1 MAEQTF
7 KSPGFFERE
16 IEIIARPT
24 DGVKYIPAAVVGPA
38 EKGPAFIPT
47 TVSSLEEFKN
57 LFGEPNQQMPSG
69 HAVAAYFAGAA
80 GSNTSLTF
88 TRILGAG
95 SGPKN
100 SVSGE
105 TPSAGFALKS
115 SAVTVNEDGSDAT
128 RKLGAT
134 QFLVAQHNL
143 ANAEHLTVAMFNDNA
158 SFTTAM
164 DEDPT
169 DGDLTDTNFTDDKV
183 EVIRAMI
190 MLHKDYVMKVTSGAD
205 AYTDDVA
212 TAASGEFKI
221 KLRDG
226 KTGADATEYTVSLN
240 PSSDKYI
247 SKVLNTDPYML
258 DSKYHYLY
266 ADFPVDDA
274 VGSVT
279 GQKVAILRGDDT
291 NVDKFGNFKSRY
303 TAAQTTSFI
312 SQPFGNRE
320 YDLFSFAAL
329 DDGAYSSGK
338 YKLSIRDLRASTD
351 PNYKYGSFTV
361 ELRDVRDIDDAPIVY
376 ESFAN
381 CSLDPDNERYIARVI
396 GDRHVSLDLDVDSED
411 EKRLVRSGTFPL
423 RSKRIRVIVNED
435 VINGEVPDECLPFGF
450 RGPQMPKST
459 SDGKDGRATN
469 TSILTGVNGADA
481 DEVLGDPTAAGA
493 ANAEKLAYSVLPP
506 LPYRFKL
513 TKGSMSD
520 DDTGDTWGQTFTG
533 EASDSENLKSNYY
546 WGVKSERVEFIYDPN
561 KSTKFN
567 EILIAYAKFLG
578 VPESGVFYSASE
590 ADDYN
595 SNKFTLSRVAFG
607 RAAISDLTSSL
618 DEFRNAAYI
627 RSGSPDASDYRISM
641 VAVNDALTGE
651 DGGPDPLSNRVTL
664 ATLLAEDK
672 KKFNEYSPYAKFT
685 ALFHGGFD
693 GINIFDKDS
702 HRFNDVA
709 TSVETGGKASTSGF
723 ESGLSL
729 TSESGSLLQ
738 GSELDNNIIAS
749 YRNALLLMT
758 DEMVTNNK
766 ILTVPGIRE
775 PLVTDYAADK
785 VRAYGK
791 AIYLMDIPSYDADG
805 QRLFGLKYM
814 DGSKQPD
821 VDITSQLFDSREL
834 NNNYVAVY
842 FPDVLMSDTGD
853 LAADGVSSRRLVRAP
868 ASTAALTAL
877 ANSDRLGGP
886 WFAPAGFRRGA
897 LSLVS
902 GTTTR
907 LNAAD
912 RDTLYE
918 ARINPIANFP
928 GNEFVI
934 FGQKT
939 TQIARTALDR
949 VNVRRL
955 MIDIKTKIQ
964 RIAQGLLFE
973 QNNQQTRDR
982 FISST
987 SAVLSDIKIRQ
998 GIDDYRVVMDDTNNT
1013 SEDVDNNRLN
1023 GKIIVVPTRAVEF
1036 IAMDF
1041 IITNSGVEFPE

>member
-16 IEIIARPT
+16 IEIIARPAV
-24 DGVKYIPAAVVGPA
+24 GQKFIPAAVIGPA

-47 TVSSLEEFKN
+47 TVSSLAEFKT
-57 LFGEPNQQMPSG
+57 LFGEPNQTMPSG
-69 HAVAAYFAGAA
+69 HAVNAYFNGAG
-80 GSNTSLTF
+80 GTNTSLTF

-95 SGPKN
+95 SGKEN
-100 SVSGE
+100 ASGE

-115 SAVTVNEDGSDAT
+115 SAVANAEVGDAA
-128 RKLGAT
+128 RKVGAT
-134 QFLVAQHNL
+134 QFLVAQHDL
-143 ANAEHLTVAMFNDNA
+143 ANAEHLTIAMFNDND
-158 SFTTAM
+158 SFTTDM
-164 DEDPT
+164 DN
-169 DGDLTDTNFTDDKV
+169 DGTPGVDVVEDKV

-190 MLHKDYVMKVTSGAD
+190 MLHKDYVMKVSTTS
-205 AYTDDVA
+205 TINWNDDVA
-212 TAASGEFKI
+212 DASASGEFSV
-221 KLRDG
+221 RFFNG
-226 KTGADATEYTVSLN
+226 TANTTSETYTVSLD
-240 PSSDKYI
+240 PASSKYI

-266 ADFPVDDA
+266 ADFPVDDIVASVDGQNVA
-274 VGSVT
+274 VV
-279 GQKVAILRGDDT
+279 RGNDDII
-291 NVDKFGNFKSRY
+291 DKFGNFKSRFKS
-303 TAAQTTSFI
+303 AKTTSFI

-338 YKLSIRDLRASTD
+338 YKLSIKDLRASTD

-361 ELRDVRDIDDAPIVY
+361 ELRDLRDIDLAPIVY
-376 ESFAN
+376 ESYAN
-381 CSLDPDNERYIARVI
+381 CNLDPDSERYIARVI
-396 GDRHVSLDLDVDSED
+396 GDRHIYLNLDVDSED
-411 EKRLVRSGTFPL
+411 EKRLVATGTFPL

-459 SDGKDGRATN
+459 SDGKDGRGTN
-469 TSILTGVNGADA
+469 TSILRGVDAGQILAANNDPGTAGVN
-481 DEVLGDPTAAGA
+481 AG
-493 ANAEKLAYSVLPP
+493 KLAFSVLPP

-513 TKGSMSD
+513 T
-520 DDTGDTWGQTFTG
+520 TGDMNEAAGTFSQTYTG
-533 EASDSENLKSNYY
+533 EASSRENLNSRFY
-546 WGVKSERVEFIYDPN
+546 WGVRSEKFDSVTKPN
-561 KSTKFN
+561 NSTNYN
-567 EILIAYAKFLG
+567 ELLTSYARFLG
-578 VPESGVFYSASE
+578 IKQDSDVFYTSNES
-590 ADDYN
+590 DDYN
-595 SNKFTLSRVAFG
+595 NNKFTLSRVAFG
-607 RAAISDLTSSL
+607 QKAIADLTSAS

-627 RSGSPDASDYRISM
+627 RNGIPASEDYRLKVSDL
-641 VAVNDALTGE
+641 NDPLTGE
-651 DGGPDPLSNRVTL
+651 EDPVNDPLAFRVTL
-664 ATLLAEDK
+664 ASLLAEDA

-693 GINIFDKDS
+693 GVDIFDKDS
-702 HRFNDVA
+702 SRFNDVA
-709 TSVETGGKASTSGF
+709 TSTEGNGTTGGKAGTSGYV
-723 ESGLSL
+723 SGLSL
-729 TSESGSLLQ
+729 TSDTTNLMQ
-738 GSELDNNIIAS
+738 GSELTNNLIAS

-775 PLVTDYAADK
+775 PLITDYAADR

-791 AIYLMDIPSYDADG
+791 AIYLMDIPSYDEDG
-805 QRLFGLKYM
+805 GRLFGLKYM
-814 DGSKQPD
+814 DGSKHPD
-821 VDITSQLFDSREL
+821 VDMTSQLFDIREL

-842 FPDVLMSDTGD
+842 FPDVLMVDSGD
-853 LAADGVSSRRLVRAP
+853 LVATGESRRFVKAP

-897 LSLVS
+897 LNLVRS
-902 GTTTR
+902 TAVR

-955 MIDIKTKIQ
+955 MIDIKTRIQ
-964 RIAQGLLFE
+964 RIAQRLLFE

-982 FISST
+982 FIASVSE
-987 SAVLSDIKIRQ
+987 VLSGIKVNQ

-1013 SEDVDNNRLN
+1013 AEDVDNNRLN

-1041 IITNSGVEFPE
+1041 IITNSGVSFPE

>member
-115 SAVTVNEDGSDAT
+115 SAVTVNEDGSDDT

-134 QFLVAQHNL
+134 QFLVAQHDL
-143 ANAEHLTVAMFNDNA
+143 ADAEHLTVAMFNDNA
-158 SFTTAM
+158 SHTTDM
-164 DEDPT
+164 DETLDGGLTAGLDP
-169 DGDLTDTNFTDDKV
+169 KV

-190 MLHKDYVMKVTSGAD
+190 MLHKDYVMKVSDVSGAG
-205 AYTDDVA
+205 ANYTNDVA
-212 TAASGEFKI
+212 TAASGVFKI

-226 KTGADATEYTVSLN
+226 KTGANATEYTVSLD

-247 SKVLNTDPYML
+247 AKVLNTDPYML

-266 ADFPVDDA
+266 ADFPVDDV

-381 CSLDPDNERYIARVI
+381 CSLDPDSERYIARVI
-396 GDRHVSLDLDVDSED
+396 GDRYVSLDLDVDSED
-411 EKRLVRSGTFPL
+411 EKRLIRSGTFPL

-459 SDGKDGRATN
+459 ADGKDQRAGSAT
-469 TSILTGVNGADA
+469 ILTGVEDGN
-481 DEVLGDPTAAGA
+481 VLAGN
-493 ANAEKLAYSVLPP
+493 ANAGGLNFSVLPP

-513 TKGSMSD
+513 TKGAMD
-520 DDTGDTWGQTFTG
+520 DAGDGTSWGQTYTG
-533 EASDSENLKSNYY
+533 EASDLENLKSNYY
-546 WGVKSERVEFIYDPN
+546 WGVKSERVIEIYNPN
-561 KSTKFN
+561 ASTKFN

-590 ADDYN
+590 SDGYN

-607 RAAISDLTSSL
+607 RSAIADLTSSL

-627 RSGSPDASDYRISM
+627 RSGEPAASDYRIDM
-641 VAVNDALTGE
+641 NTV
-651 DGGPDPLSNRVTL
+651 PDPLDPIGGLGGEGSGDPFQSRVTL

-853 LAADGVSSRRLVRAP
+853 LAADGVSSRRLVRSP

-897 LSLVS
+897 LSLVT